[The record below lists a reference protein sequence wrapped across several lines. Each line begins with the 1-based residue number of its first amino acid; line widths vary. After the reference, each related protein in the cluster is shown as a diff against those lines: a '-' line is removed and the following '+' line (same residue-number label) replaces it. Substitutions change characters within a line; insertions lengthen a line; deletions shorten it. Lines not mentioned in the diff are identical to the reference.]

1 MRHGVQWLVTLRHS
15 QHICY
20 GPKRLRLTLSD
31 YWSQCYNML
40 LVPMNPSFYY
50 YYWYWSWIKT
60 LDRLIIAHPCLDD
73 LIFSPSKLKFIWET
87 STQNVS
93 SVTFYFPA
101 LVNQVAKHITK
112 SSIYR
117 LRRKS
122 FKFYSKWWLGRQRRS
137 LKWWTG
143 KASNPWGFKKCL
155 NLVFNLK
162 IEKSKL
168 SNTFNIILKN
178 VQF

>member
-1 MRHGVQWLVTLRHS
+1 MRHCNTEPFSTYLLRDRASQTDSQWFLAQRWISRL
-15 QHICY
+15 
-20 GPKRLRLTLSD
+20 KLRLA
-31 YWSQCYNML
+31 ML
-40 LVPMNPSFYY
+40 LVPTVDPSFYY
-50 YYWYWSWIKT
+50 NRSWSAYHTI
-60 LDRLIIAHPCLDD
+60 PYLDD
-73 LIFSPSKLKFIWET
+73 VIFSPSKLKFIWEG
-87 STQNVS
+87 STQNLS
-93 SVTFYFPA
+93 SVTFSLSA
-101 LVNQVAKHITK
+101 LVDQVAKHISK

-122 FKFYSKWWLGRQRRS
+122 FKFYSKWWLGRQRRN